1 MARPH
6 TAAAIAAVATLVA
19 GCNAGLYFGIG
30 PQDDPP
36 SVSLAASPAE
46 ASRGAT
52 IGLVAAA
59 SDDYRV
65 VEVAFY
71 RVDTGGNT
79 LLGRDNSAP
88 YALTTVLPTGA
99 AGEVRYLALAVD
111 DAGQAGESQ
120 VVAVAVR

>member
-1 MARPH
+1 MVRQH
-6 TAAAIAAVATLVA
+6 AAIAIAAATLVA
-19 GCNAGLYFGIG
+19 GCNAGLYLDIG
-30 PQDDPP
+30 PRDEPP

-46 ASRGAT
+46 ASRGDT

-59 SDDYRV
+59 ADDYRV

-71 RVDTGGNT
+71 RMDSSGNT
-79 LLGRDNSAP
+79 LLGRDSSAP

-99 AGEVRYLALAVD
+99 ADEVRYLARAID
-111 DAGQAGESQ
+111 DAGQAGESA

>member
-1 MARPH
+1 MARRH
-6 TAAAIAAVATLVA
+6 AAISIAATTLVA
-19 GCNAGLYFGIG
+19 GCNAGLYLDIG
-30 PQDDPP
+30 PRDDPP

-46 ASRGAT
+46 ASGGDT

-59 SDDYRV
+59 VDDYRV

-71 RVDTGGNT
+71 RMDSSGNT
-79 LLGRDNSAP
+79 LLGRDTSAP

-99 AGEVRYLALAVD
+99 AGEVRYLARAID
-111 DAGQAGESQ
+111 DAGQAGESA